1 MVILTWQR
9 VGLEFFTSL
18 VSRKLSQYS
27 LTSYQLSL
35 TFSNSLSHTHTLSLS
50 LSLSLPYVQH
60 ELKFLTYMNKKNK
73 QLQVSQMTNYN

>member
-35 TFSNSLSHTHTLSLS
+35 TFSNSLSHTLS